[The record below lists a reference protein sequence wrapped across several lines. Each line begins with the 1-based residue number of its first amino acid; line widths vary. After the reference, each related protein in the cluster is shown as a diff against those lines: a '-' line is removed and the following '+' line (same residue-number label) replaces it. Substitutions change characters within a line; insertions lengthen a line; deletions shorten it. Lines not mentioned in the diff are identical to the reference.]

1 MFIATVVMICE
12 KSYDRARGPDMSSYL
27 IAFACVLSVLP
38 STARG
43 QSQIE
48 PKHSKPVSQPQL
60 SAPTQVEGHLVRT
73 KTITSPSEVI
83 GAFRPPMR
91 CDSNGNLYMLTD
103 GEAVAA
109 VHKLNAKG
117 ERVAL
122 FNPGSDAD
130 LKVDEADYFAL
141 AEDGS
146 ELYQLVYPHEVN
158 RYVYVFAADGT
169 FKPSKLA
176 VFPGGQYLISGLEYD
191 KDKTSVMWPFTGIF
205 APDGRLLKELE
216 LEDDGTLHDMA
227 ASGDARVTS
236 TGNPWGNRAISNG
249 QAQVGA
255 DGNAYL
261 MRWTSPAIFYVISAG
276 GEVVR
281 RFTIDPGESRF
292 FPVTM
297 QLYQNRI
304 AVLFGDSQKSDMI
317 MKVADVEGHEIA
329 TYDLPAGGREHMETR
344 LTVALACYTE
354 NPTHFLFIGSNEDRH
369 LQLLVAEPK

>member
-1 MFIATVVMICE
+1 M
-12 KSYDRARGPDMSSYL
+12 PSYL

-38 STARG
+38 SPARA
-43 QSQIE
+43 QAQIE
-48 PKHSKPVSQPQL
+48 AKHSKPVSQPQL
-60 SAPTQVEGHLVRT
+60 STPTKVERHLVRI

-91 CDSNGNLYMLTD
+91 CDSDGNLYMLTE

-122 FNPGSDAD
+122 FDPASDAD
-130 LKVDEADYFAL
+130 LKVDSADYFAL

-169 FKPSKLA
+169 FKSAVKLQPGFVFMPSKLA

-205 APDGRLLKELE
+205 APDGRLLKEIE
-216 LEDDGTLHDMA
+216 LEDDETLHDMA

-236 TGNPWGNRAISNG
+236 AGNPWGNRAISNG

-261 MRWTSPAIFYVISAG
+261 MRWTSRAIFYVISAG

-304 AVLFGDSQKSDMI
+304 AVLFGDSQKGDMI
-317 MKVADVEGHEIA
+317 MKVADLEGHGIA
-329 TYDLPAGGREHMETR
+329 IYDLPRGGREHMETR

-354 NPTHFLFIGSNEDRH
+354 NPTRFLFIGSNEERR